1 MSRTRIVKGKT
12 TEIIGGDYSIYSL
25 NGDIV
30 EKSQKLIIEDSPEII
45 YGKYEKYTTTFSK
58 LKRSN
63 YKLESSFALEQLFY
77 FAEKDSMIMFYFL
90 MVDIFGRDI
99 PIEAYEQLYKD
110 ASDKKSSINPQIIVV
125 KKLPGSFMAAYYMGE
140 NEDFKNKILVS
151 EYFIDFA
158 LKNNEKSQMLMLAL
172 VEEFGHHLDY
182 LLRYKYSSIGGDAI
196 GDEGA
201 KYTSTANKTY
211 NKFFIDPFEK
221 KEQPYARL
229 TIKGKIKQLVWD
241 FSDIHL
247 ALKEYVDNRI
257 ELDDN
262 DYADYEFFSAG
273 KGNSIHGFGHRY
285 IENKAFESI
294 KWEEENEETLVKD
307 QIYLGNWLRD
317 YSQFVDPMVIRPMA
331 NILAS
336 DISQFD
342 YKKIS
347 EKLKNLFDENKL
359 RKGNNNCGCDIKVKK
374 SIPTDFEFSLFP
386 PNFSI
391 TKWDEIKLN
400 PVKFSRATI
409 TNLVGYLALKEFG
422 EIKIK
427 EDEKGN
433 KKPSNYFKYIEKF
446 RSRFIYIT
454 PEILGVYRPEE
465 HIDNPYAL
473 IRKSG
478 EKNVDNKLDCDF
490 VKDPIDAQWDKNK
503 THGTRKYIRT
513 DDEKDE
519 DIFPF
524 PTSFKC
530 FKDFINKSD
539 PNSVIGRINF
549 GAALH
554 ILEDYYAHSNFCE
567 LAVMKVYDP
576 KVYPWDNPSMTS
588 LKKTKNSKLKKGEK
602 INYSNYYIQT
612 GSFNRLDTIASILPK
627 LNEHFFSI
635 TIKDEK
641 EIEKGER
648 TWKDAFIYEILKDIS
663 SAQDTDA
670 SESNPNYKGKKN
682 DSYTKIYDKYL
693 CIRDAYVEK
702 RDFGFFGK
710 HSYKDILEIFGIFN
724 FLEDYIRIAKN
735 ALTHFLIL
743 SATSLIDD
751 YQTFLYSELL
761 KIEDEEHPFW
771 KLNEYGPSHTQL
783 AKDSGLQPLHGLAI
797 ECATEAVTK
806 VLKIFLDK
814 KKTLEDKKT
823 EIINIVGEYMQHPIY
838 TDSMDDI
845 VLKWCEKNE
854 FKLSLTHEP
863 SILLWGI
870 KTSIDEIESFSNK
883 IIETKGIKNVN
894 ISKINDIVNNIKFLK
909 NMELN
914 ADEYF
919 SIKNNADG
927 IIFLRNKLKVLWKK
941 NNMDSNLLNTKVH
954 HNH

>member
-1 MSRTRIVKGKT
+1 
-12 TEIIGGDYSIYSL
+12 
-25 NGDIV
+25 
-30 EKSQKLIIEDSPEII
+30 
-45 YGKYEKYTTTFSK
+45 
-58 LKRSN
+58 
-63 YKLESSFALEQLFY
+63 
-77 FAEKDSMIMFYFL
+77 
-90 MVDIFGRDI
+90 
-99 PIEAYEQLYKD
+99 
-110 ASDKKSSINPQIIVV
+110 
-125 KKLPGSFMAAYYMGE
+125 
-140 NEDFKNKILVS
+140 
-151 EYFIDFA
+151 
-158 LKNNEKSQMLMLAL
+158 
-172 VEEFGHHLDY
+172 
-182 LLRYKYSSIGGDAI
+182 
-196 GDEGA
+196 
-201 KYTSTANKTY
+201 
-211 NKFFIDPFEK
+211 
-221 KEQPYARL
+221 
-229 TIKGKIKQLVWD
+229 
-241 FSDIHL
+241 
-247 ALKEYVDNRI
+247 
-257 ELDDN
+257 
-262 DYADYEFFSAG
+262 
-273 KGNSIHGFGHRY
+273 
-285 IENKAFESI
+285 
-294 KWEEENEETLVKD
+294 
-307 QIYLGNWLRD
+307 
-317 YSQFVDPMVIRPMA
+317 
-331 NILAS
+331 
-336 DISQFD
+336 
-342 YKKIS
+342 
-347 EKLKNLFDENKL
+347 
-359 RKGNNNCGCDIKVKK
+359 
-374 SIPTDFEFSLFP
+374 
-386 PNFSI
+386 
-391 TKWDEIKLN
+391 
-400 PVKFSRATI
+400 
-409 TNLVGYLALKEFG
+409 
-422 EIKIK
+422 
-427 EDEKGN
+427 
-433 KKPSNYFKYIEKF
+433 
-446 RSRFIYIT
+446 
-454 PEILGVYRPEE
+454 
-465 HIDNPYAL
+465 
-473 IRKSG
+473 
-478 EKNVDNKLDCDF
+478 
-490 VKDPIDAQWDKNK
+490 
-503 THGTRKYIRT
+503 
-513 DDEKDE
+513 
-519 DIFPF
+519 
-524 PTSFKC
+524 
-530 FKDFINKSD
+530 
-539 PNSVIGRINF
+539 
-549 GAALH
+549 
-554 ILEDYYAHSNFCE
+554 
-567 LAVMKVYDP
+567 MKVYDP

-627 LNEHFFSI
+627 LNEHFFSV

-919 SIKNNADG
+919 SHKN
-927 IIFLRNKLKVLWKK
+927 
-941 NNMDSNLLNTKVH
+941 
-954 HNH
+954 